1 MGRKVVQKPGQEP
14 RERAP
19 DSARK
24 WPSDDFQGEARPE
37 MSLIGRVRILLIEEQ
52 REYYRSILVSVESSA
67 VIV

>member
-1 MGRKVVQKPGQEP
+1 MVQKPGQEP

-24 WPSDDFQGEARPE
+24 WLSDDFQGEARPE

-67 VIV
+67 VLV

>member
-1 MGRKVVQKPGQEP
+1 MVQKPGQEP

-24 WPSDDFQGEARPE
+24 WLSDDFQGEARPE

>member
-1 MGRKVVQKPGQEP
+1 MVQKPGQEP

-24 WPSDDFQGEARPE
+24 WLSDDFQVEARPE